1 MRKRFLQGAPPPC
14 AARQSTPIKG
24 LSRWADAFWEGDVHA
39 VKSRFGFRT
48 CCWALP
54 HLEPIESEPR
64 LRLSGECAARL
75 RSNRAPC
82 PHLPPASLCVGTGV
96 VRIPCSQELLH
107 GVPRAVTRDPN
118 PKPLNPKLKPV
129 HHAPAIFL
137 LHAVRGQQH
146 LIRRGKPPLGRHD
159 AYWAQSG
166 ARGEHGGATHYP
178 RCPYIFRAASMQSM
192 QGSSGTQ
199 RERAG
204 FKAGCG
210 VVGAGYKGEESQAGG
225 TEEECLPR
233 ECQQGASSSL
243 ASLSVI
249 PGTDNRVAISGRIL
263 RIHSLCPPFPHP
275 HSPTPLFPHWETMDF
290 PH

>member
-1 MRKRFLQGAPPPC
+1 MRRRFLQGAPPPC

-146 LIRRGKPPLGRHD
+146 LIRRGKPPLGRND
-159 AYWAQSG
+159 AYWAHVWG
-166 ARGEHGGATHYP
+166 ARGAWWCDALPTLPVHIPGGVHAEH
-178 RCPYIFRAASMQSM
+178 
-192 QGSSGTQ
+192 
-199 RERAG
+199 AG
-204 FKAGCG
+204 FKRDAAREGWIQGWMRGCR
-210 VVGAGYKGEESQAGG
+210 
-225 TEEECLPR
+225 C
-233 ECQQGASSSL
+233 
-243 ASLSVI
+243 
-249 PGTDNRVAISGRIL
+249 RI
-263 RIHSLCPPFPHP
+263 
-275 HSPTPLFPHWETMDF
+275 
-290 PH
+290 